1 MEDEGFEMSQD
12 LISWKTNAWKDPAM
26 VAWYH
31 QRMQETA
38 HTNPLKNEVE
48 VELCRRFAQGR
59 ELLDVGIGTGR
70 GSLPLARAG
79 FHVTGVDSSQAMLDQ
94 CARLASDLPVTLRQG
109 DLARLDFEA
118 DSFDT
123 VLSLNVLVH
132 FPHWRQVLA
141 EWRRVVRPGG
151 RIVFDIHSLDHELAA
166 ARALGL
172 PEPVLDLPPNAYT
185 CRIRAEELAQAADAL
200 DLAIIEVVPYA
211 GVLAGGNP
219 NHWVRQSLAEGARY
233 DRLMSWLSADVQLYA
248 FALFLEQ
255 EVFGALTPTATGRM
269 MVALEKGVDP
279 AASRA
284 ANARW
289 LERCRLLDALLARQP
304 LTYAEVSAL
313 IPAWDASWRQR
324 LDTHLDWP
332 RNRALLHFLLSNFPG
347 RVDFSGFLSPTHAR
361 TLADWQRRYVQ
372 DLLTHRALRRFVEEP
387 AFADSLDYKGVNLR
401 AGLEYEFTR
410 EMLTHYFKAFAE
422 T

>member
-1 MEDEGFEMSQD
+1 MSQD
-12 LISWKTNAWKDPAM
+12 LIGWKTNAWKDPAM

-31 QRMQETA
+31 QRMLETA
-38 HTNPLKNEVE
+38 HTNALKNEVE
-48 VELCRRFAQGR
+48 VGLCRRFARGR
-59 ELLDVGIGTGR
+59 ALLDVGIGTGR
-70 GSLPLARAG
+70 GSLPLARSG
-79 FHVTGVDSSQAMLDQ
+79 FHLTGVDSSQAMLDQ
-94 CARLASDLPVTLRQG
+94 CARLAADLPVTLRLG

-151 RIVFDIHSLDHELAA
+151 RIVFDIHSLDHELVA

-172 PEPVLDLPPNAYT
+172 PEPVLDLPPDGYT
-185 CRIRAEELAQAADAL
+185 CRIRAGELVEAADGL
-200 DLAIIEVVPYA
+200 GLTIVDVVPYA

-219 NHWVRQSLAEGARY
+219 NHWVRQSLAAGARY
-233 DRLMSWLSADVQLYA
+233 DRLMSWLSTDARLHA

-255 EVFGALTPTATGRM
+255 EVFGALTPSATGRM
-269 MVALEKGVDP
+269 MVALEKEADP
-279 AASRA
+279 VASQA
-284 ANARW
+284 GNARW
-289 LERCRLLDALLARQP
+289 LERCRVLDEGLARHP
-304 LTYAEVSAL
+304 LAYAEVSAL
-313 IPAWDASWRQR
+313 IPAWDEAWRQR
-324 LDTHLDWP
+324 LDAHLDWP

-347 RVDFSGFLSPTHAR
+347 RVDFSGFLSPVHAQ
-361 TLADWQRRYVQ
+361 TLMDWQRRYVQ

-401 AGLEYEFTR
+401 AGLEYDFTR
-410 EMLTHYFKAFAE
+410 EMLSHYFKAFPE